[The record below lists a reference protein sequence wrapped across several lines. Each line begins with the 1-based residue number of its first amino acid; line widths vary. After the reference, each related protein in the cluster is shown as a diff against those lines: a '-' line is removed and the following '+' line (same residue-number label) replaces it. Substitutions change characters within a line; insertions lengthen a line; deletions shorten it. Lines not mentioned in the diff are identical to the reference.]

1 MSSTPTAKED
11 SPTLELQ
18 ETKATIPAFEL
29 PLPRF
34 LPRRYKFRGVG
45 SWSGHLAFASDLI
58 VATQPG
64 LIVELGT
71 HWGES
76 YFTFCQAVEDH
87 GLDCLCYAVDHWLGD
102 EHAGRYGEEVFDE
115 VQRYNERHYR
125 QFSYLLRTNFDDAV
139 SQFSDGTI
147 DLLHIDGLH
156 TYEAVSHDFH
166 TWLPKVKGGGIILL
180 HDICPKHQ
188 DFGVWRLWDE
198 IKAEFRSTF
207 EFHHSWGL
215 GVVRKEGEA
224 RRSPLTEFLFASSP
238 PVREEVRRHYFVY
251 ASHLENLLGHLP
263 AVAMAEP
270 SVRSSSEIRVQ
281 VFPFGATGYSEET
294 CLVQKMSPGAWNTL
308 TFELRDGIGNGPLR
322 IDPAHEPCFVELG
335 DVLIYSLSSGD
346 LLWSAVPPPDT
357 RSLIASGTAVELR
370 SENEIFFISLGD
382 DPQFI
387 LMAPLD
393 MQGAL
398 KLTISLRVSPTPKLV
413 PAMVSSLFNAL
424 RNERDNIADEL
435 SEAIAEQKRT
445 QELLLV
451 TENELHREQSTRI
464 AMQQSLSWIWT
475 EPIRSLMAALRSLSR
490 KSR

>member
-1 MSSTPTAKED
+1 MRSIPAVKGGSTI
-11 SPTLELQ
+11 LELQ
-18 ETKATIPAFEL
+18 ETKATIPAFGL

-45 SWSGHLAFASDLI
+45 SWSGHLAFANDLI

-76 YFTFCQAVEDH
+76 YFTFCQTVDDH
-87 GLDCLCYAVDHWLGD
+87 GLGCLCYAVDHWLGD

-139 SQFSDGTI
+139 SQFGDSAI

-156 TYEAVSHDFH
+156 TYEAVSHDFR
-166 TWLPKVKGGGIILL
+166 TWLPRVKQGGIILL

-215 GVVRKEGEA
+215 GVMRKEGEA
-224 RRSPLTEFLFASSP
+224 RSSPLTEFLFGSP
-238 PVREEVRRHYFVY
+238 PSVREEIRRRYFVY
-251 ASHLENLLGHLP
+251 ASHLENLLGHFP
-263 AVAMAEP
+263 AIAGPETGVQI
-270 SVRSSSEIRVQ
+270 SSEIRVQ

-294 CLVQKMSPGAWNTL
+294 SLIQKMKPCTWNTL
-308 TFELRDGIGNGPLR
+308 TFELPEGIGNGALR
-322 IDPAHEPCFVELG
+322 VDPAHEPCFVEIG
-335 DVLIYSLSSGD
+335 DVLIHSHSSGE
-346 LLWSAVPPPDT
+346 LLWCAAAPPDA
-357 RSLIASGTAVELR
+357 RSLVAAGTAIELP
-370 SENEIFFISLGD
+370 SENGSFLISLGD
-382 DPQFI
+382 DPQFM
-387 LMAPLD
+387 LTAPLD

-398 KLTISLRVSPTPKLV
+398 KLTISLRVSPTPKPV
-413 PAMVSSLFNAL
+413 PEIVNSLFNAV
-424 RNERDNIADEL
+424 RFERDTIANEL
-435 SEAIAEQKRT
+435 SEAIAQKKRT
-445 QELLLV
+445 QELLFV
-451 TENELHREQSTRI
+451 AENKLRSEQTTRI
-464 AMQQSLSWIWT
+464 AMEQSLSWIWT
-475 EPIRSLMAALRSLSR
+475 APIRSLMTALRSGFR
-490 KSR
+490 KTR